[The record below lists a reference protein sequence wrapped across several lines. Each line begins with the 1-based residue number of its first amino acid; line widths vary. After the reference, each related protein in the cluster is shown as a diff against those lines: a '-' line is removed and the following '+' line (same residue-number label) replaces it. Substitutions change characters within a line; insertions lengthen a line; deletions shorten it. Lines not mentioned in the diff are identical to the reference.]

1 MGILERIPGPDRA
14 LRHEATLP
22 ELTARGEGGL
32 RQMMLHFAWQNL
44 VTRPTRTLLAVVGL
58 TIPILA
64 ILGLFSLTNGIRTLM
79 GHTLA
84 RMNGLMVMRANA
96 PAPIFSDLPADMA
109 DTLRKIP
116 GTRVVAP
123 EVWKVCPPID
133 GRNMLARAASKFLA
147 GQGAAKFSS
156 FAETIMV
163 EGQQLPEHLHLQSGV
178 YEQGILPAEKG
189 GGRFLQLS
197 DVGQPN
203 VLISTKIAR
212 DYPNSDRT
220 PKKVGDSISI
230 GGKPFQVI
238 GIYHTDSFL
247 IDGTVVMEITTARRL
262 LNVDEKTVSAF
273 YVEPKPFTDLNLLS
287 NRIARAVDSVQV
299 RSMSQ
304 FNVQVGNIMGKL
316 DLFLLMTVGL
326 ALLVGGVGI
335 ANTMLM
341 SAMERFVEFGVMRA
355 NGWTRRNILGLVT
368 AESALLGLLS
378 GLVACLLAF
387 AGVAIINAF
396 LTRYE
401 LRLELT
407 PELIAASIITALLIA
422 TVAGLYP
429 AWRASRMTP
438 MDAIRNEA
446 S

>member
-1 MGILERIPGPDRA
+1 MI
-14 LRHEATLP
+14 
-22 ELTARGEGGL
+22 
-32 RQMMLHFAWQNL
+32 
-44 VTRPTRTLLAVVGL
+44 
-58 TIPILA
+58 
-64 ILGLFSLTNGIRTLM
+64 
-79 GHTLA
+79 
-84 RMNGLMVMRANA
+84 
-96 PAPIFSDLPADMA
+96 
-109 DTLRKIP
+109 
-116 GTRVVAP
+116 
-123 EVWKVCPPID
+123 
-133 GRNMLARAASKFLA
+133 
-147 GQGAAKFSS
+147 
-156 FAETIMV
+156 

-178 YEQGILPAEKG
+178 YEQGMLPAEKG
-189 GGRFLQLS
+189 GGRFLQET
-197 DVGQPN
+197 DVGKPN
-203 VLISTKIAR
+203 VLVSTKIAR
-212 DYPNSDRT
+212 DYPNSDGT

-238 GIYHTDSFL
+238 GLYQTDSLL
-247 IDGTVVMEITTARRL
+247 IDTTVVMEITTARQL
-262 LNVDEKTVSAF
+262 LNLDKENVSAF
-273 YVEPKPFTDLNLLS
+273 YVEPQPFTELNALS
-287 NRIARAVDSVQV
+287 DRITRSVESVQV

-368 AESALLGLLS
+368 AESALLGLSS
-378 GLVACLLAF
+378 GLAGCVLAVAAVVI
-387 AGVAIINAF
+387 ANTF
-396 LTRYE
+396 LTKYE
-401 LRLELT
+401 LKLELT
-407 PELIAASIITALLIA
+407 PELIAASIVTALLIA